1 MTGGVIMFKK
11 FKVYTLILW
20 VIGWAIAY
28 YFLLPPINPTNIGF
42 WIFFLPAVFG
52 PIFIVIQTKS
62 ISKGFKK
69 GKALYPTIIVGA
81 LIIVYLLG
89 TVIFSP
95 MFSSKI
101 YKNRIQVTNGSFI
114 EDIHEV
120 DFNNLP
126 LLDKDSARKVGDR
139 VVGQIPELVSQ
150 FSVSDEYSLIN
161 YKNKIV
167 RATPLEH
174 NGFFKY
180 LANQQGTAGYIL
192 VDCTTG
198 EATLVKTEDGLKY
211 LPSAYFFHNLNR
223 HLRFSYPFTNFGD
236 ISFEVD
242 EQGVPY
248 WIVQTV
254 RYTWVNLKK
263 EVSGIVAVNAITG
276 ETQRYEIEN
285 IPVWIDEVFDAHLVI
300 EEIDSWGMYQNG
312 YLNSI
317 FAQKNVVQTT
327 DGYTY
332 ITMNDDVYMYTGITS
347 ISSDE
352 SNIGFVLVNLRTH
365 EARFYDVPGAE
376 EYSAMD
382 SATGQVQEKQ
392 YTTTFP
398 LLINLNGRPT
408 YLLSLKDDAGL
419 VKMYAF
425 VDVINYQKVS
435 VTDASLGIKY
445 AAEQYLKMMGISTEE
460 PHELTDATII
470 VKSTSSVVVDGNTY
484 YYIVSD
490 TDERYSI
497 KVSIDLSVTPF
508 IEVGN
513 SYQVEYYHD
522 GKINVIMS
530 IKEESL
536 E

>member
-1 MTGGVIMFKK
+1 MFKK
-11 FKVYTLILW
+11 FKAYTLILW

-28 YFLLPPINPTNIGF
+28 FILLPPINPTNLGF
-42 WIFFLPAVFG
+42 WMFFLPAVFG
-52 PIFIVIQTKS
+52 PIFIVVQTKT
-62 ISKGFKK
+62 ISKGFNK
-69 GKALYPTIIVGA
+69 GKGLYPTFIVIG
-81 LIIVYLLG
+81 IVVVYLLG

-95 MFSSKI
+95 MFSSNL
-101 YKNRIQVTNGSFI
+101 YKNRIQITNGSFKD
-114 EDIHEV
+114 DIKEV

-126 LLDKDSARKVGDR
+126 LLDKTSARKVGDR

-150 FSVSDEYSLIN
+150 FTVSDEYSLIN
-161 YKNKIV
+161 YQNKIV
-167 RATPLEH
+167 RATPLEYD
-174 NGFFKY
+174 GFFKY
-180 LANQQGTAGYIL
+180 LANKQGTAGYIL

-198 EATLVKTEDGLKY
+198 EATLVKTQDGLKY
-211 LPSAYFFHNLNR
+211 LPSAYFFHDLNR
-223 HLRFSYPFTNFGD
+223 HLRFNYPFTNFGD

-248 WIVQTV
+248 WIVQTIK
-254 RYTWVNLKK
+254 YTWVNLRK
-263 EVSGIVAVNAITG
+263 EVSGIIAVNAITG
-276 ETQRYEIEN
+276 ETHRYEIKD
-285 IPVWIDEVFDAHLVI
+285 IPEWIDEVFDAHLVI
-300 EEIDSWGMYQNG
+300 EEIDSWGRYQNG
-312 YLNSI
+312 YLNSV

-332 ITMNDDVYMYTGITS
+332 MTMNDDVYMYTGITS

-425 VDVINYQKVS
+425 VDVVNYQKVT

-445 AAEQYLKMMGISTEE
+445 ASEQYLKMMGISSEEVHDVTEAVITIKQ
-460 PHELTDATII
+460 LT
-470 VKSTSSVVVDGNTY
+470 SVVVDGNTY
-484 YYIVSD
+484 YYIISD
-490 TDERYSI
+490 TDEKYSI
-497 KVSIDLSVTPF
+497 KAIVELSITPF
-508 IEVGN
+508 MEIGKTYKVK
-513 SYQVEYYHD
+513 YYND
-522 GKINVIMS
+522 NQINVIVL
-530 IKEESL
+530 IEEMNN
-536 E
+536 

>member
-1 MTGGVIMFKK
+1 MFKK
-11 FKVYTLILW
+11 FKFYTLILW

-42 WIFFLPAVFG
+42 WMFFLPAIFG
-52 PIFIVIQTKS
+52 PVFILVQTKEL
-62 ISKGFKK
+62 SKGFKK
-69 GKALYPTIIVGA
+69 GKALYPTIIVGS
-81 LIIVYLLG
+81 LVVIYLLG

-95 MFSSKI
+95 MFSSNI
-101 YKNRIQVTNGSFI
+101 YKNRIQVTNGSFAD
-114 EDIHEV
+114 DIHEV

-198 EATLVKTEDGLKY
+198 EATLVKTEEGLKY
-211 LPSAYFFHNLNR
+211 LPSAYFFHDLHR

-242 EQGVPY
+242 EEGVPY
-248 WIVQTV
+248 WIVQTL

-263 EVSGIVAVNAITG
+263 EVSGIIAVNAITG
-276 ETQRYEIEN
+276 ETHKYEVKD
-285 IPVWIDEVFDAHLVI
+285 IPVWIDEVFDARLVI

-425 VDVINYQKVS
+425 VDVVNYQRVS
-435 VTDASLGIKY
+435 VTDAALGIKY
-445 AAEQYLKMMGISTEE
+445 GAEQYLKMMGISTDE
-460 PHELTDATII
+460 PHELINATITI
-470 VKSTSSVVVDGNTY
+470 QQVTSVVVEGNTY
-484 YYIVSD
+484 YYIITE
-490 TDERYSI
+490 TDEKFSI
-497 KVSIDLSVTPF
+497 KASVDLSVTPF
-508 IEVGN
+508 MSAGDN
-513 SYQVEYYHD
+513 YQVDYYYD
-522 GKINVIMS
+522 GQINVIMK
-530 IKEESL
+530 IEPEIL
-536 E
+536 N

>member
-1 MTGGVIMFKK
+1 MFKK

-20 VIGWAIAY
+20 IIGWAIAY
-28 YFLLPPINPTNIGF
+28 FILLPPINPSNLGF
-42 WIFFLPAVFG
+42 WVFFLPALFG
-52 PIFIVIQTKS
+52 PVFIVIQTKT
-62 ISKGFKK
+62 ISKGFNK
-69 GKALYPTIIVGA
+69 GKALYPTVVVLVLVAI
-81 LIIVYLLG
+81 YLLG
-89 TVIFSP
+89 AVIFSP

-101 YKNRIQVTNGSFI
+101 YKNRIQVTNGSF
-114 EDIHEV
+114 EDDIKEV

-161 YKNKIV
+161 YKDKIV

-174 NGFFKY
+174 NGLFKY
-180 LANQQGTAGYIL
+180 FANMQGTAGYIL

-211 LPSAYFFHNLNR
+211 LPSAYFFHDLNR

-242 EQGVPY
+242 EQGIPF

-254 RYTWVNLKK
+254 EYTWVNLKK
-263 EVSGIVAVNAITG
+263 EVSGVIAVNAITG
-276 ETQRYEIEN
+276 ETHRYEVKD
-285 IPVWIDEVFDAHLVI
+285 IPLWIDEVFDARLVI
-300 EEIDSWGMYQNG
+300 EEIDSWGRYQNG

-332 ITMNDDVYMYTGITS
+332 ITMDDDVFMYTGITS

-408 YLLSLKDDAGL
+408 YLLSLKDAAGL

-425 VDVINYQKVS
+425 VDVINYQKVT

-445 AAEQYLKMMGISTEE
+445 AAEQYLKMMGISSEE
-460 PHELTDATII
+460 PHDVTSAIITIKHLT
-470 VKSTSSVVVDGNTY
+470 SVVVDGNTY

-490 TDERYSI
+490 NDDVYSI
-497 KVSIDLSVTPF
+497 KASVNLSVTPF
-508 IEVGN
+508 MEIDDI
-513 SYQVEYYHD
+513 YRIEYYND
-522 GKINVIMS
+522 GQGNVIVTIEKS
-530 IKEESL
+530 IE
-536 E
+536 